1 MAHVVDSSSQ
11 SLTPLIF
18 SFELPIMSASQ
29 IMPDSTSPYVVKIQE
44 QYNVQV
50 MFRTRP
56 KLHATLVVVK
66 GCEWEVSHTKEATML
81 LIHYMC
87 QNLAVST
94 IVVSHLFLSLFKK
107 SFLLVHSN
115 SFFFVLL
122 RLESDTSTN
131 VNGDLAATP
140 QRRAGEAEQQFEDDH
155 AAHWHSD
162 HVPGRRRSEHS
173 QLEEEQRH
181 DHRWHPQRLLGSATI
196 GGRL

>member
-1 MAHVVDSSSQ
+1 MGGVSHEGGHHASDPLYVPKFSCEYDRRVTLV
-11 SLTPLIF
+11 SLAFQKIF
-18 SFELPIMSASQ
+18 PPRSFE
-29 IMPDSTSPYVVKIQE
+29 
-44 QYNVQV
+44 
-50 MFRTRP
+50 F
-56 KLHATLVVVK
+56 
-66 GCEWEVSHTKEATML
+66 
-81 LIHYMC
+81 
-87 QNLAVST
+87 
-94 IVVSHLFLSLFKK
+94 
-107 SFLLVHSN
+107 
-115 SFFFVLL
+115 FFFVLL